1 VSATRRPNLA
11 AGNRDENESARSESH
26 DNPEVVADESSRCPG
41 ETSQPIRIESCRH
54 GCLQNNNNH
63 SLQPTSF
70 PLPPSHCL
78 LPTTCRLLHSSF
90 SRLANLKHTHV
101 LSPLLS
107 SHSQMASA
115 CNDYFSVWDLEGN
128 SRETEVI
135 QSTHCLPNRVKFGLL
150 LLWLVSYVLLL
161 VLTLAFLTKEYLKSR
176 RWTPQKRN
184 FILLSYC
191 AASKSSAVVF
201 LCCEPL
207 NHTHSLSQCHPLI
220 AFHGKVQ
227 EHLMTSFLVFCFLLL
242 FLLYHPPRRDHPA
255 FTDTGGNH
263 LTRQV
268 PGFPASGPRLLP
280 WDADCL

>member
-1 VSATRRPNLA
+1 MTTLKWSLT
-11 AGNRDENESARSESH
+11 NR
-26 DNPEVVADESSRCPG
+26 VVAREKPANQSESSRVVMAAGGFSSPQQQQ
-41 ETSQPIRIESCRH
+41 S
-54 GCLQNNNNH
+54 
-63 SLQPTSF
+63 
-70 PLPPSHCL
+70 LPPTYL

-184 FILLSYC
+184 FILLSCC

-227 EHLMTSFLVFCFLLL
+227 EHLMTSFLVSCFLLLL
-242 FLLYHPPRRDHPA
+242 FLLYHPPGEIIRHSLILAGTTSRA
-255 FTDTGGNH
+255 KY
-263 LTRQV
+263 LV
-268 PGFPASGPRLLP
+268 FPPLVLVYFLGTLIVSD
-280 WDADCL
+280 W